1 MSQSDK
7 VMQTLAND
15 LGKPEAFHKTDV
27 AVYFGKAGETV
38 DDPYFNGQGP
48 DRTGCILCG
57 GCMLGCRYNSKN
69 TLDKNYLYLAQKMGA
84 EIIAQSE
91 VYDVKPQ
98 NADGSSGY
106 MVFYKNSLSSF
117 PKRYQVKA
125 QHVIFAGGVLGTL
138 KLLFKLKKTSLK
150 NISDTLGHGVRTN
163 SESLIGVTAY
173 DKTKS
178 FSKGIAIG
186 SLIEI
191 DENRHIEPVQY
202 SEGSGFWR
210 LLMAPMVSGRSV
222 IKRFLNMMWDICT
235 HPVKNLKTYFV
246 DDWSKRTHILLYME
260 SIESTLK
267 MKSFMWG
274 RLRTSIEKGKAPT
287 SYNPVAQDLAHKTEN
302 IIGGKSMVMFSETL
316 LGIPTTAHILGGAC
330 MGKNENEGVIDDKNR
345 VFNYRNMWICDGS
358 MISANIGVNPSLTIT
373 ALTERA
379 MSFIPEKDKIP
390 VV

>member
-1 MSQSDK
+1 
-7 VMQTLAND
+7 
-15 LGKPEAFHKTDV
+15 
-27 AVYFGKAGETV
+27 
-38 DDPYFNGQGP
+38 
-48 DRTGCILCG
+48 
-57 GCMLGCRYNSKN
+57 
-69 TLDKNYLYLAQKMGA
+69 
-84 EIIAQSE
+84 
-91 VYDVKPQ
+91 
-98 NADGSSGY
+98 
-106 MVFYKNSLSSF
+106 
-117 PKRYQVKA
+117 
-125 QHVIFAGGVLGTL
+125 
-138 KLLFKLKKTSLK
+138 
-150 NISDTLGHGVRTN
+150 
-163 SESLIGVTAY
+163 
-173 DKTKS
+173 
-178 FSKGIAIG
+178 
-186 SLIEI
+186 
-191 DENRHIEPVQY
+191 
-202 SEGSGFWR
+202 
-210 LLMAPMVSGRSV
+210 
-222 IKRFLNMMWDICT
+222 MMWDICT

-345 VFNYRNMWICDGS
+345 VFNYRNIWICDGS

-379 MSFIPEKDKIP
+379 MSFIPEKDNTP